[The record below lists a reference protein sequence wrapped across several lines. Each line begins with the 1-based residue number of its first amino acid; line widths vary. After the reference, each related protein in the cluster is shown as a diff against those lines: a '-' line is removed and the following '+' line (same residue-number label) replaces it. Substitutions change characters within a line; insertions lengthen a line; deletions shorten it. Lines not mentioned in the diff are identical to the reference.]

1 MGIHMDTHSLNCQQF
16 GEYWP
21 SWMSQQAENG
31 GHVLDTDFTR
41 VGQNVVNRNVSD
53 GERDEGKGERE
64 REKSAAVASHPAVMA
79 MD

>member
-1 MGIHMDTHSLNCQQF
+1 M
-16 GEYWP
+16 
-21 SWMSQQAENG
+21 
-31 GHVLDTDFTR
+31 LDTDFTR

-64 REKSAAVASHPAVMA
+64 REREREKSAAVASHPAVMA

>member
-1 MGIHMDTHSLNCQQF
+1 M
-16 GEYWP
+16 
-21 SWMSQQAENG
+21 
-31 GHVLDTDFTR
+31 LDTDFTR

-64 REKSAAVASHPAVMA
+64 REREKSAAVASHPAVMA